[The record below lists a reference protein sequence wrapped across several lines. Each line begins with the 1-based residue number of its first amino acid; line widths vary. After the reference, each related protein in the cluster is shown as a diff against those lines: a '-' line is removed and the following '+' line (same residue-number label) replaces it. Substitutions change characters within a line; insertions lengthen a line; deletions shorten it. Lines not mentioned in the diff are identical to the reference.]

1 MNIKPLGDRILIKA
15 LKAEEVTASG
25 FVLPES
31 AGNDKKEQGEIVA
44 LGGGEELSKSGLK
57 VGQTII
63 FGGWPKEIKDDKT
76 KEIFKIVEFNDV
88 LAILE

>member
-1 MNIKPLGDRILIKA
+1 MNIKPIGDRVLIKT

-31 AGNDKKEQGEIVA
+31 ATNDKKEQGEVIA
-44 LGGGEELSKSGLK
+44 LGTGEEVTKSGLK

-76 KEIFKIVEFNDV
+76 KEIFKIVEFGVV

>member
-1 MNIKPLGDRILIKA
+1 MNIKPLGDRVLIKT

-31 AGNDKKEQGEIVA
+31 ATNDKKEQGEVIA
-44 LGGGEELSKSGLK
+44 LGTGEEVTKSGLK

-76 KEIFKIVEFNDV
+76 KEIFKIVELGDV
-88 LAILE
+88 LAVLE